1 MSTSLKYFSA
11 FPVLPRQGVRRS
23 NFSLKGL
30 SCKDFDGFLCL
41 APALPGAVISR
52 FPRKKL
58 LKEEEKILG
67 FDCQRLVLG
76 ADAPHVLACALRD
89 MEAKVKVVS
98 DIGSQR

>member
-1 MSTSLKYFSA
+1 
-11 FPVLPRQGVRRS
+11 
-23 NFSLKGL
+23 
-30 SCKDFDGFLCL
+30 
-41 APALPGAVISR
+41 
-52 FPRKKL
+52 